1 MFEKMLDQYQLS
13 PADSQLS
20 NFKTETK
27 TFGKGEIITHQ
38 GDVENYIY
46 LIRKGAVLVGTFQ
59 EQKEA
64 ILDFWFEGEYF
75 SSYMSFLT
83 RKPSQVYI
91 ETLVPS
97 LVERID
103 YGQMQLLYRQSATA
117 NTLGRLIAE
126 SHYVRKT
133 QRELDLLTK
142 TAEQRYKD
150 LLEKGNRIVEQV
162 PVHKIA
168 RYLGIHPESLSRIRA
183 NVIS

>member
-1 MFEKMLDQYQLS
+1 MFEKMFHTFRLPVEASLM
-13 PADSQLS
+13 S
-20 NFKTETK
+20 NLKTETK
-27 TFGKGEIITHQ
+27 TFSKAEIITHQ
-38 GDVENYIY
+38 GEVENYIY
-46 LIRKGAVLVGTFQ
+46 LIKKGAVLIGTFQ

-64 ILDFWFEGEYF
+64 ILDFWFEGDYF

-91 ETLVPS
+91 ETLDPS

-103 YGQMQLLYRQSATA
+103 YGQMQSLYGQSATA

-126 SHYVRKT
+126 SLYVHKT

-142 TAEQRYKD
+142 TAEQRYRD
-150 LLEKGNRIVEQV
+150 LLEKDNAIIEQV
-162 PVHKIA
+162 PVNKIA